1 MTTLFTMNEPLTTLL
16 ENSPPEL
23 IMYDLDGTL
32 VDSVPD
38 LAVAI
43 DKMLKGL
50 GRTPAGEAK
59 TRLWVGNGIPPLVK
73 RALADDMKGYQ
84 PGVVDA
90 SLFEQAH
97 KRFRHHYG
105 KELGLHSH
113 LYPGV
118 TEFLQ
123 VISAR
128 GHRQAVITNKSQ
140 EFTERLL
147 KLMGI
152 HQHFDLFLGGDSLPE
167 KKPHPMPLLHAIQ
180 HFGATRETAL
190 MIGDSSNDIKAAR
203 AAGVKVVGL
212 PYGYNHGEPIEHANP
227 DLVVP
232 TLTDLIQ

>member
-1 MTTLFTMNEPLTTLL
+1 MNEPLTALL
-16 ENSPPEL
+16 KNNTPEL

-43 DKMLKGL
+43 DQMLEEL
-50 GRTPAGEAK
+50 GRPSAGESK
-59 TRLWVGNGIPPLVK
+59 TRLWVGNGIPSLVK
-73 RALADDMKGYQ
+73 RALADDMKGDQ
-84 PGVVDA
+84 PGAVDA

-97 KRFRHHYG
+97 ERFRHYYG

-118 TEFLQ
+118 AGFLQ
-123 VISAR
+123 AMSER
-128 GHRQAVITNKSQ
+128 GHRQAVITNKSE
-140 EFTERLL
+140 EFTEKLL
-147 KLMGI
+147 RLMGI

-180 HFGATRETAL
+180 HFGATRETTL

-203 AAGVKVVGL
+203 AAGVRVVGL
-212 PYGYNHGEPIEHANP
+212 PYGYNHGEPIENANP